1 MDETGSVESPDAQPS
16 TIATATAPLSNAD
29 VDNILSS
36 SGRNRQRIRKACYP
50 CNKRKIKC
58 DRDERVPCGN
68 CAKRPHPELC
78 TFDDHAPRSV
88 PPRSRTSNG
97 HTRSSPYSA
106 SIARP
111 RQFPQTPDQQ
121 GLLHGIHSASAAYD
135 RENHSNG
142 QSNGYSTWAA
152 ESRAKDETALREVGM
167 QVSNGPE
174 YSHAPS
180 SGFQSVNA
188 PSSNGTQRVAIA
200 NRPAWDF
207 APPRSEPSTF
217 WDRISPLL
225 PPQKHLLRFFDIYRT
240 LCNPLYP
247 VISDF
252 DEFEAAVV
260 NYIDDAASYRLR
272 AELEGLKGAA
282 FELRLSWLALLSATI
297 ATGIQYSDVKPAERR
312 VLIEGFIKST
322 MQLLSYANYILCPN
336 ESSIMALLLV
346 TRILQND
353 FQPEAAWSI
362 IGMVTRMAES
372 IGLQTPNYSVNVD
385 IRTRESDTS
394 RRRKLWWAVLW
405 QESQLTMCF
414 GRPASLD
421 AKDPPSP
428 STSPGSSNLTYI
440 DCMYSLCQYAVSA
453 QHEHACCSTPPDRST
468 FSRSID
474 AIAAVR
480 IIHEQALPRLSDKQ
494 KCRSI
499 QERIEYF
506 AFRIHQGFVVSFL
519 SRLLMKS
526 GLRLDQHQ
534 WDSLLQ
540 ICRSS
545 AIDCLQAY
553 LDMQSFSVVPMRSW
567 TLTFTA
573 LSSALLLGSVGNAS
587 TDDED
592 TVRHLQHKLLN
603 LLRAGEDE
611 DPDLTRM
618 LSWWGRYKSAV
629 AMLNDMSEQPSK
641 ELSATDTEIAR
652 ERFLDPQ
659 RLWQEFFSTTSMN
672 ERDHGHGGSA
682 MPQQISFGL

>member
-1 MDETGSVESPDAQPS
+1 
-16 TIATATAPLSNAD
+16 
-29 VDNILSS
+29 
-36 SGRNRQRIRKACYP
+36 
-50 CNKRKIKC
+50 
-58 DRDERVPCGN
+58 
-68 CAKRPHPELC
+68 
-78 TFDDHAPRSV
+78 
-88 PPRSRTSNG
+88 
-97 HTRSSPYSA
+97 
-106 SIARP
+106 
-111 RQFPQTPDQQ
+111 
-121 GLLHGIHSASAAYD
+121 
-135 RENHSNG
+135 
-142 QSNGYSTWAA
+142 
-152 ESRAKDETALREVGM
+152 
-167 QVSNGPE
+167 
-174 YSHAPS
+174 
-180 SGFQSVNA
+180 
-188 PSSNGTQRVAIA
+188 
-200 NRPAWDF
+200 
-207 APPRSEPSTF
+207 
-217 WDRISPLL
+217 
-225 PPQKHLLRFFDIYRT
+225 
-240 LCNPLYP
+240 
-247 VISDF
+247 
-252 DEFEAAVV
+252 
-260 NYIDDAASYRLR
+260 
-272 AELEGLKGAA
+272 
-282 FELRLSWLALLSATI
+282 
-297 ATGIQYSDVKPAERR
+297 
-312 VLIEGFIKST
+312 

-336 ESSIMALLLV
+336 ESSVMALLLV

-385 IRTRESDTS
+385 LRTREADTS

-421 AKDPPSP
+421 AKDPPAP
-428 STSPGSSNLTYI
+428 NTSPGSSNLTYI

-453 QHEHACCSTPPDRST
+453 QHEHACCSSPPDRST

-480 IIHEQALPRLSDKQ
+480 VIHEQALPRLSDKQ

-534 WDSLLQ
+534 WDSLLH

-545 AIDCLQAY
+545 AVDCLQAY

-573 LSSALLLGSVGNAS
+573 LSSALLLGSLGNPSS
-587 TDDED
+587 TSSPSSSSDDE
-592 TVRHLQHKLLN
+592 TNVRHLQHKLLN
-603 LLRAGEDE
+603 LLRAPGEDE
-611 DPDLTRM
+611 DPSDSTKM
-618 LSWWGRYKSAV
+618 LSWWGRYRSAV
-629 AMLNDMSEQPSK
+629 AMLSDMAERSSNK
-641 ELSATDTEIAR
+641 ELSATDTEVAR

-659 RLWQEFFSTTSMN
+659 RLWGEFFSTTSMN

>member
-1 MDETGSVESPDAQPS
+1 
-16 TIATATAPLSNAD
+16 
-29 VDNILSS
+29 
-36 SGRNRQRIRKACYP
+36 
-50 CNKRKIKC
+50 
-58 DRDERVPCGN
+58 
-68 CAKRPHPELC
+68 
-78 TFDDHAPRSV
+78 
-88 PPRSRTSNG
+88 
-97 HTRSSPYSA
+97 
-106 SIARP
+106 
-111 RQFPQTPDQQ
+111 
-121 GLLHGIHSASAAYD
+121 
-135 RENHSNG
+135 
-142 QSNGYSTWAA
+142 
-152 ESRAKDETALREVGM
+152 
-167 QVSNGPE
+167 
-174 YSHAPS
+174 
-180 SGFQSVNA
+180 
-188 PSSNGTQRVAIA
+188 
-200 NRPAWDF
+200 
-207 APPRSEPSTF
+207 
-217 WDRISPLL
+217 
-225 PPQKHLLRFFDIYRT
+225 
-240 LCNPLYP
+240 
-247 VISDF
+247 
-252 DEFEAAVV
+252 
-260 NYIDDAASYRLR
+260 
-272 AELEGLKGAA
+272 
-282 FELRLSWLALLSATI
+282 
-297 ATGIQYSDVKPAERR
+297 
-312 VLIEGFIKST
+312 
-322 MQLLSYANYILCPN
+322 MQLLSYSNYILCPN

-372 IGLQTPNYSVNVD
+372 IGLQTPNYNVNVD
-385 IRTRESDTS
+385 INSREADTS

-480 IIHEQALPRLSDKQ
+480 VIHEKALPRLSDKQ

-553 LDMQSFSVVPMRSW
+553 LDMHSFSVVPMRSW

-573 LSSALLLGSVGNAS
+573 LSSALLLGCLGNAPS
-587 TDDED
+587 TDEESD
-592 TVRHLQHKLLN
+592 VQHLQHKLLS

-611 DPDLTRM
+611 DPDSTKM
-618 LSWWGRYKSAV
+618 LSWWGRYKSAI
-629 AMLNDMSEQPSK
+629 AMLSDMSERSSK
-641 ELSATDTEIAR
+641 ELSATDNEIAR

>member
-1 MDETGSVESPDAQPS
+1 
-16 TIATATAPLSNAD
+16 
-29 VDNILSS
+29 
-36 SGRNRQRIRKACYP
+36 
-50 CNKRKIKC
+50 
-58 DRDERVPCGN
+58 
-68 CAKRPHPELC
+68 
-78 TFDDHAPRSV
+78 
-88 PPRSRTSNG
+88 
-97 HTRSSPYSA
+97 
-106 SIARP
+106 
-111 RQFPQTPDQQ
+111 
-121 GLLHGIHSASAAYD
+121 
-135 RENHSNG
+135 
-142 QSNGYSTWAA
+142 
-152 ESRAKDETALREVGM
+152 
-167 QVSNGPE
+167 
-174 YSHAPS
+174 
-180 SGFQSVNA
+180 
-188 PSSNGTQRVAIA
+188 
-200 NRPAWDF
+200 
-207 APPRSEPSTF
+207 
-217 WDRISPLL
+217 
-225 PPQKHLLRFFDIYRT
+225 
-240 LCNPLYP
+240 
-247 VISDF
+247 
-252 DEFEAAVV
+252 
-260 NYIDDAASYRLR
+260 
-272 AELEGLKGAA
+272 
-282 FELRLSWLALLSATI
+282 
-297 ATGIQYSDVKPAERR
+297 
-312 VLIEGFIKST
+312 

-336 ESSIMALLLV
+336 ESSVMALLLV

-372 IGLQTPNYSVNVD
+372 IGLQTANYDVNFD
-385 IRTRESDTS
+385 LRTREADTS

-428 STSPGSSNLTYI
+428 STSPGSSDLTYI

-453 QHEHACCSTPPDRST
+453 QHEHACCSTSPDRST

-480 IIHEQALPRLSDKQ
+480 VIHEQALPRLSDKQ

-545 AIDCLQAY
+545 AIDTLQAY

-573 LSSALLLGSVGNAS
+573 LSSALLLGSLGNPSSPTSA
-587 TDDED
+587 DDED
-592 TVRHLQHKLLN
+592 NVRHLQHKLLN
-603 LLRAGEDE
+603 LLRVGEDE
-611 DPDLTRM
+611 DLEKDSAKM
-618 LSWWGRYKSAV
+618 LSWWGRYRNAV
-629 AMLNDMSEQPSK
+629 AMLNDMSERSNK

-659 RLWQEFFSTTSMN
+659 RLWGEFFSTTSMN

>member
-1 MDETGSVESPDAQPS
+1 
-16 TIATATAPLSNAD
+16 
-29 VDNILSS
+29 
-36 SGRNRQRIRKACYP
+36 
-50 CNKRKIKC
+50 
-58 DRDERVPCGN
+58 
-68 CAKRPHPELC
+68 
-78 TFDDHAPRSV
+78 
-88 PPRSRTSNG
+88 
-97 HTRSSPYSA
+97 
-106 SIARP
+106 
-111 RQFPQTPDQQ
+111 
-121 GLLHGIHSASAAYD
+121 
-135 RENHSNG
+135 
-142 QSNGYSTWAA
+142 
-152 ESRAKDETALREVGM
+152 
-167 QVSNGPE
+167 
-174 YSHAPS
+174 
-180 SGFQSVNA
+180 
-188 PSSNGTQRVAIA
+188 
-200 NRPAWDF
+200 
-207 APPRSEPSTF
+207 
-217 WDRISPLL
+217 
-225 PPQKHLLRFFDIYRT
+225 
-240 LCNPLYP
+240 
-247 VISDF
+247 
-252 DEFEAAVV
+252 
-260 NYIDDAASYRLR
+260 
-272 AELEGLKGAA
+272 
-282 FELRLSWLALLSATI
+282 
-297 ATGIQYSDVKPAERR
+297 
-312 VLIEGFIKST
+312 

-336 ESSIMALLLV
+336 ESSVMALLLV

-372 IGLQTPNYSVNVD
+372 IGLQTPNYNINVPLP
-385 IRTRESDTS
+385 TREADTS

-428 STSPGSSNLTYI
+428 NTSPGSSNLTYI

-545 AIDCLQAY
+545 AIDTLQAY

-573 LSSALLLGSVGNAS
+573 LSSALLLGSLGS
-587 TDDED
+587 PSPPTDDEPN
-592 TVRHLQHKLLN
+592 VRHLQHKLLS
-603 LLRAGEDE
+603 LLRTGEDE
-611 DPDLTRM
+611 DSPDTKM
-618 LSWWGRYKSAV
+618 LSWWGRYPSAV
-629 AMLNDMSEQPSK
+629 AMLSDMSARG
-641 ELSATDTEIAR
+641 SASPAEAEGAR

-659 RLWQEFFSTTSMN
+659 RLWGEFFSTTSME